1 MHNDEYEIR
10 QMPLDDPATE
20 RQVDELRIHKVDEQ
34 NALIVGD
41 SMAHVYQVDSY
52 MIRRV
57 QIETRPVYR
66 PPRRENKWYITQR
79 EWKSIWRN
87 FKVWRWE
94 TRERRSRTRREGTRM
109 ILDGKK
115 IAAEIRAEL
124 REQVQ
129 ALTQAGQRA
138 PKLAVVIVGNNPASE
153 TYVANKIKACQEVG
167 IEAQRIAYATTIMEQ
182 TLLSEV
188 HRLNSDSSVDGFI
201 VQLPLPDHI
210 NESTI
215 LSAIDYRKD
224 VDGLTPESMGRAIQG
239 LDAFISATPKGIR
252 ELLARYQITTE
263 GKHVVV
269 IGRSNIVGKPMAMLL
284 MQRPY
289 LSLPNMSA
297 SSLGDATV
305 TVCHSKTRDLAA
317 ICRTADIIIV
327 AAGSPKLLTANM
339 VKDGAVVI
347 DVGIN
352 RVDDLTSPRGYRLV
366 GDVDFDNVAPKA
378 SFITPVPGGVG
389 PMTIVSL
396 LQNTLQAYNEHSR

>member
-1 MHNDEYEIR
+1 
-10 QMPLDDPATE
+10 
-20 RQVDELRIHKVDEQ
+20 
-34 NALIVGD
+34 
-41 SMAHVYQVDSY
+41 
-52 MIRRV
+52 
-57 QIETRPVYR
+57 
-66 PPRRENKWYITQR
+66 
-79 EWKSIWRN
+79 
-87 FKVWRWE
+87 
-94 TRERRSRTRREGTRM
+94 M

-167 IEAQRIAYATTIMEQ
+167 IEAQRIAYATTITEQ
-182 TLLSEV
+182 ILLSEV

>member
-1 MHNDEYEIR
+1 
-10 QMPLDDPATE
+10 
-20 RQVDELRIHKVDEQ
+20 
-34 NALIVGD
+34 
-41 SMAHVYQVDSY
+41 
-52 MIRRV
+52 
-57 QIETRPVYR
+57 
-66 PPRRENKWYITQR
+66 
-79 EWKSIWRN
+79 
-87 FKVWRWE
+87 
-94 TRERRSRTRREGTRM
+94 M

-138 PKLAVVIVGNNPASE
+138 PKLVVVIVGNNPASE

-167 IEAQRIAYATTIMEQ
+167 IEAQRIAYATTITEQ

-289 LSLPNMSA
+289 LSLQNMSA